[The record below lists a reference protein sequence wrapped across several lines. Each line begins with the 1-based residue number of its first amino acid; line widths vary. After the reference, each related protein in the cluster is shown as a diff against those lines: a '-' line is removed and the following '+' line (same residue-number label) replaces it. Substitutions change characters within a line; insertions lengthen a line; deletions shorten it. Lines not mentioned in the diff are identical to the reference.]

1 MEGHIASLLIR
12 IAKVYQIP
20 NFDEE
25 CALLLAI
32 DTIERFKYDPVEV
45 LVKCLTKPP
54 HTGQKNWRLTPDTI
68 SEWMA
73 ITLETEAGNLEREH
87 QNQKTKKIEFEVKTD
102 ISPETEKMIQDYI
115 DSLSDFK
122 KVPALTQ
129 EHIKEYG
136 QRNPKKV
143 SHSSG
148 YVQPS
153 AEDVALRE
161 AKRIWAIENTD
172 LLTGKRLPDSL
183 SFDEWILL

>member
-45 LVKCLTKPP
+45 LIKCLERPP
-54 HTGQKNWRLTPDTI
+54 STGEKNWRLTPDTI
-68 SEWMA
+68 SEWMS
-73 ITLETEAGNLEREH
+73 ITLEREADNLEREH
-87 QNQKTKKIEFEVKTD
+87 RKAKSVQLEFEVPKD
-102 ISPETEKMIQDYI
+102 ISIETQKKIQDYI
-115 DSLSDFK
+115 DSLSGFN
-122 KVPALTQ
+122 KVPGLSDAY
-129 EHIKEYG
+129 IKENG

-148 YVQPS
+148 FVQPS
-153 AEDVALRE
+153 RE
-161 AKRIWAIENTD
+161 KVIENR
-172 LLTGKRLPDSL
+172 LRIEWMKESFNHQTGEILPDSL
-183 SFDEWILL
+183 SFEEWKMR